1 MDKRSYVAA
10 LDWLRLWQYHVASTP
25 AISKQI

>member
-1 MDKRSYVAA
+1 MDKRSDVAA
-10 LDWLRLWQYHVASTP
+10 LDWLSLVGILVASTP